1 MSAMDNL
8 LPVNLLL
15 PPYIPR
21 ISTFSNLKEHPL
33 IDRDIPTLSRIGIN
47 SEKNSLEF
55 SSRKPDR
62 RRVVN

>member
-1 MSAMDNL
+1 MVTMDNL

-33 IDRDIPTLSRIGIN
+33 IDRDIRPPGEKIKKIHGVSR
-47 SEKNSLEF
+47 EKNLTEKSN
-55 SSRKPDR
+55 
-62 RRVVN
+62 VI